1 MAVLKY
7 TTVEPGAPCAMI
19 TGISR
24 TQLLFVVSWVSLEQR
39 LLHTVQDMV
48 KVLAIFGWMMS
59 NVGEEKLH
67 CSTVN
72 IEE

>member
-19 TGISR
+19 SGISR

-39 LLHTVQDMV
+39 PLLEALDMV

-59 NVGEEKLH
+59 NVREEKLH